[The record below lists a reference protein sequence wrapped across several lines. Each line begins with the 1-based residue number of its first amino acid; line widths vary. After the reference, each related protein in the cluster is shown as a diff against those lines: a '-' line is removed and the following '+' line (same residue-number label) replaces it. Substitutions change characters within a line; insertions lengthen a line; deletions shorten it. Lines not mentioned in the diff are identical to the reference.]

1 MDVETLKGIIT
12 SQKES
17 QQDLFKIE
25 KIVERDLNP
34 EKIKKLLSHP
44 NILAILGVRRSGKS
58 VFSFLVLEDEKFG
71 YINFFDERLRNLN
84 ADDLDKVVQ
93 AFYELYGDTDYFIF
107 DEIQRIAGWQMFVS
121 RMRTSKRVIITG
133 SNTDLLRGQLS
144 TFITGRHIDI
154 HFLPFSFREYLR
166 IKAVTLEQNW
176 FYSTTTLASV
186 KRSLEDYV
194 ERGGFPEVAKY
205 GTKFLMEIYRDIIE
219 NDIINQNKIRKAE
232 SIRNLAKY
240 LISNTSKEMTYNSLG
255 SVIGL
260 HNVHTV
266 SKYVHFVENSYLI
279 FLVERFSFKLKEQ
292 YKAPKKV
299 YSVDTGLT
307 NAIAFSVGGNKGRI
321 IENVVFLEL
330 LRRKWYSESDMEIFY
345 WKDYQGREVDFVL
358 TENKMVK
365 QLIQVTFAS
374 SLEGIERREIASLVR
389 ASEDLKT
396 EELLVIT
403 WDYGGEEIVN
413 GRRIEF
419 LPLWKW
425 LLVGGNQN

>member
-1 MDVETLKGIIT
+1 
-12 SQKES
+12 
-17 QQDLFKIE
+17 
-25 KIVERDLNP
+25 
-34 EKIKKLLSHP
+34 
-44 NILAILGVRRSGKS
+44 
-58 VFSFLVLEDEKFG
+58 
-71 YINFFDERLRNLN
+71 
-84 ADDLDKVVQ
+84 
-93 AFYELYGDTDYFIF
+93 
-107 DEIQRIAGWQMFVS
+107 
-121 RMRTSKRVIITG
+121 
-133 SNTDLLRGQLS
+133 
-144 TFITGRHIDI
+144 
-154 HFLPFSFREYLR
+154 
-166 IKAVTLEQNW
+166 
-176 FYSTTTLASV
+176 
-186 KRSLEDYV
+186 
-194 ERGGFPEVAKY
+194 
-205 GTKFLMEIYRDIIE
+205 
-219 NDIINQNKIRKAE
+219 
-232 SIRNLAKY
+232 
-240 LISNTSKEMTYNSLG
+240 
-255 SVIGL
+255 
-260 HNVHTV
+260 
-266 SKYVHFVENSYLI
+266 VENSYLI

-330 LRRKWYSESDMEIFY
+330 LRRKWYSESEMEIFY

-374 SLEGIERREIASLVR
+374 SLEGIERREITSLVR

-403 WDYGGEEIVN
+403 WDYGAEEIVN